1 MITNILTG
9 FTMFSAMVTKLALL
23 NVSMIQQ
30 DIVLVAMLLLYFV
43 KRVSYVILNH
53 SNKYAYVYPMA
64 ENRI

>member
-9 FTMFSAMVTKLALL
+9 FTMFSAMVMKLALL

-53 SNKYAYVYPMA
+53 SNKYAYVYSHG
-64 ENRI
+64 